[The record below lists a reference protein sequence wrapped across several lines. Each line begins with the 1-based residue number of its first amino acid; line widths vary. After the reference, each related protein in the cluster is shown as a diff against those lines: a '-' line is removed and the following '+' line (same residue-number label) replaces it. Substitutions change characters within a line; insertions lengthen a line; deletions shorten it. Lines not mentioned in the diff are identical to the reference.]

1 MKTHTTLKNWHRSL
15 SIDDDE
21 HALSNPNSVGDKL
34 GKDLNNTS
42 DQMKGVRIDQRE
54 NLRVLDN
61 DPASFRYVED
71 IVNGLEANSKNVA
84 PTLMESSK
92 NSASRRPVSLEDFFN
107 YVDDVIEPESNKQPQ
122 ANQGRGEW
130 GGFWNG

>member
-1 MKTHTTLKNWHRSL
+1 MKTHITWKNWHRSL

-21 HALSNPNSVGDKL
+21 HALSNPSSVGDKL

-42 DQMKGVRIDQRE
+42 DQKKGVRIDQRE
-54 NLRVLDN
+54 SLRVHDN
-61 DPASFRYVED
+61 NTASFRYVED
-71 IVNGLEANSKNVA
+71 ILNGLEANSKNAA
-84 PTLMESSK
+84 PTLMASSK